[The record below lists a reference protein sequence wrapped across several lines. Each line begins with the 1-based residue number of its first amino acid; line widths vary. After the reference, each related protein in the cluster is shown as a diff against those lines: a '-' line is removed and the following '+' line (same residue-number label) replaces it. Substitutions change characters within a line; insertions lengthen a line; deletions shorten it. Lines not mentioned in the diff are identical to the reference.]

1 MKWGRKMRLEQL
13 EYFIKVADKQSLSYA
28 AEELFISQQALST
41 SIKNLETEF
50 KTKLFIRT
58 PRGMSLSEDGKYFYE
73 KAAKILALSHE
84 LYEHFVSDERP
95 EAGNLIVATNK
106 RNKNHFLSKVTSLF
120 YKNYPQYNV
129 TYNIMNRNKVKDAV
143 LSGQADIGV

>member
-1 MKWGRKMRLEQL
+1 MRLEQL

-73 KAAKILALSHE
+73 KAVKILALSHE

-106 RNKNHFLSKVTSLF
+106 RN
-120 YKNYPQYNV
+120 YPQYNV
-129 TYNIMNRNKVKDAV
+129 T
-143 LSGQADIGV
+143 

>member
-1 MKWGRKMRLEQL
+1 M

-58 PRGMSLSEDGKYFYE
+58 PRGMSLSEDGNIFMK
-73 KAAKILALSHE
+73 
-84 LYEHFVSDERP
+84 
-95 EAGNLIVATNK
+95 K
-106 RNKNHFLSKVTSLF
+106 RQKF
-120 YKNYPQYNV
+120 
-129 TYNIMNRNKVKDAV
+129 
-143 LSGQADIGV
+143 